1 MIGKKQRA
9 LPGRDT
15 ANLFDHS
22 LEPAGERNGVS
33 YINDSRA
40 IKVNDTWSSLHAL
53 ETGAKNIVLIIGG
66 QDRGNDYSILRE
78 LVNWKVKVLV
88 CLSEESDPV
97 YELFYRNISG
107 FAKALNLE
115 EAVEIAAEISD
126 PGDLVLFSPACPS
139 YDTFDNYKNRGNK
152 FKTLVRSLE
161 RK

>member
-1 MIGKKQRA
+1 MIGKKQR
-9 LPGRDT
+9 LTGRDT

-53 ETGAKNIVLIIGG
+53 ETESKNIVLIIGG
-66 QDRGNDYSILRE
+66 QDRGNDYSILKE

-97 YELFYRNISG
+97 YQIFYRNITG
-107 FAKALNLE
+107 YAKAIDME
-115 EAVEIAAEISD
+115 EAVRIAAEISD
-126 PGDLVLFSPACPS
+126 PGDIVLFSPACPS
-139 YDTFDNYKNRGNK
+139 YDVLDNYRNRGSK
-152 FKTLVRSLE
+152 FKSLI
-161 RK
+161 RILPQK